1 MKESLKLLFLIVAY
15 NFILEYISE
24 KLPIKL
30 FPDDFRSFVMLMSF
44 DSALYLAWLFGYRY
58 STLAWLSYLFFFQIL
73 GFSLLERN
81 FDYITR
87 FTPSFLIT
95 LILLSLFE
103 SPTERR
109 TKKLLVEKKRLES
122 NLERNRKELENLRE
136 QVRLAEDLVN
146 LLRREKEQVEIKLSQ
161 LEESQSVE
169 KQKLL
174 KEREE
179 LIQRINQAQMHLNE
193 YKSRLERLTEA
204 NKKLFELIDLLQRQE
219 DKNQKG
225 EVAQLRKERKKLVKE
240 LLELESL
247 LDEYSKEN
255 TELKLE
261 LSKMRSQLEDVSY
274 KKELLELELQE
285 LKKQLSTKEEIYR
298 EILNVL
304 LENIEMEERAISE
317 FMHLPIEKKREF
329 IKELLILNMKEEGEP
344 LESMKGL
351 KNVFKL
357 KPRGGRIYFTFGEK
371 RRWKVLGL
379 IDSED
384 DKDKEKYA
392 KEILIK
398 YMQ

>member
-30 FPDDFRSFVMLMSF
+30 FPDDLQSFVMLMSF

-73 GFSLLERN
+73 GLSLITQT

-95 LILLSLFE
+95 LIFLSLFE
-103 SPTERR
+103 SPTERH
-109 TKKLLVEKKRLES
+109 TKELLEEKKRLES
-122 NLERNRKELENLRE
+122 ELERNRRELENIKE

-146 LLRREKEQVEIKLSQ
+146 LLRREKEQVEAKLSQ
-161 LEESQSVE
+161 LEESQITE
-169 KQKLL
+169 KEELL

-179 LIQRINQAQMHLNE
+179 LIQRINQAQIHLNE
-193 YKSRLERLTEA
+193 YRNRLERLTEA
-204 NKKLFELIDLLQRQE
+204 NRKLFELIDLLQRQE

-225 EVAQLRKERKKLVKE
+225 EIAQLRKERKKLVKE
-240 LLELESL
+240 LLQLESL
-247 LDEYSKEN
+247 LEEYSKEN

-261 LSKMRSQLEDVSY
+261 LSKTRSQLEDMSH

-285 LKKQLSTKEEIYR
+285 LKKQINTKGEIYR
-298 EILNVL
+298 EILNVF
-304 LENIEMEERAISE
+304 LENIEMEDRAISE
-317 FMHLPIEKKREF
+317 FMHLPVEKKREF

-384 DKDKEKYA
+384 NKDKEKYA

-398 YMQ
+398 

>member
-1 MKESLKLLFLIVAY
+1 
-15 NFILEYISE
+15 
-24 KLPIKL
+24 
-30 FPDDFRSFVMLMSF
+30 
-44 DSALYLAWLFGYRY
+44 
-58 STLAWLSYLFFFQIL
+58 
-73 GFSLLERN
+73 
-81 FDYITR
+81 
-87 FTPSFLIT
+87 
-95 LILLSLFE
+95 
-103 SPTERR
+103 
-109 TKKLLVEKKRLES
+109 
-122 NLERNRKELENLRE
+122 
-136 QVRLAEDLVN
+136 
-146 LLRREKEQVEIKLSQ
+146 
-161 LEESQSVE
+161 
-169 KQKLL
+169 
-174 KEREE
+174 
-179 LIQRINQAQMHLNE
+179 
-193 YKSRLERLTEA
+193 ERLTEA

-240 LLELESL
+240 ILELESL